1 VRPLVPATGLGLDTP
16 PGLREAMKQQQERE
30 TTPLWVWLAV
40 GLMIVGGVTYL
51 SGYWMIEELI
61 AHFRK

>member
-1 VRPLVPATGLGLDTP
+1 
-16 PGLREAMKQQQERE
+16 MKQQQERE
-30 TTPLWVWLAV
+30 TAPLWVWLAL
-40 GLMIVGGVTYL
+40 GLIIVAGVTYL